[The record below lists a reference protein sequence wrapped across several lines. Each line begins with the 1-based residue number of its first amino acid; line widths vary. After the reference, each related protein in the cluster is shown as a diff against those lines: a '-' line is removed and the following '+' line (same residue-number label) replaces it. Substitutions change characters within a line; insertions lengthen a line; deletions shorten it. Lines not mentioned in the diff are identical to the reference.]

1 MDNITYEKGT
11 YQRSSFFSAAIDGD
25 DIYQIGWNAQRSL
38 IGVSLKKYKELKEIA
53 DGYYN
58 VLIEKGI
65 LEKPKTQEEIIKEQ
79 QKCMNEMFNQ
89 IKIMQEEIKNLKDT
103 PNGTIKDTL
112 ETNINQE
119 HLLQDSSK
127 DVEQIKED
135 KKNEKR
141 LLNFK

>member
-1 MDNITYEKGT
+1 M
-11 YQRSSFFSAAIDGD
+11 
-25 DIYQIGWNAQRSL
+25 
-38 IGVSLKKYKELKEIA
+38 
-53 DGYYN
+53 
-58 VLIEKGI
+58 
-65 LEKPKTQEEIIKEQ
+65 EKPKTQEEIIKEQ

-127 DVEQIKED
+127 DVEQIKEE